1 MSSRHSGYKLTTGTS
16 QTPAHVPWIH
26 SYVHFSVTRWPWT
39 AYKSPINI
47 LYVHISN
54 YNWLNYGKDMHS
66 KACCCVTCNC
76 QSKLSAHAYL
86 DEYVKA
92 LSWRPLTSLFRY
104 QCLSW
109 LGPCL
114 AWGVFFC
121 SFFKR
126 LVFAT
131 GKPSHSFCVL
141 TKNWGPQG
149 RIHCNFPYLLAIL
162 NTLYIKKQTNK
173 QKTC

>member
-1 MSSRHSGYKLTTGTS
+1 MSSRHSRYKLTTGTS

-92 LSWRPLTSLFRY
+92 LSWRPLTSLFQY

-114 AWGVFFC
+114 AWGVFSVLSSRDLFLPQV
-121 SFFKR
+121 SHHILFVSLPRTEAHKEGST
-126 LVFAT
+126 AT
-131 GKPSHSFCVL
+131 LPIC
-141 TKNWGPQG
+141 
-149 RIHCNFPYLLAIL
+149 
-162 NTLYIKKQTNK
+162 
-173 QKTC
+173 